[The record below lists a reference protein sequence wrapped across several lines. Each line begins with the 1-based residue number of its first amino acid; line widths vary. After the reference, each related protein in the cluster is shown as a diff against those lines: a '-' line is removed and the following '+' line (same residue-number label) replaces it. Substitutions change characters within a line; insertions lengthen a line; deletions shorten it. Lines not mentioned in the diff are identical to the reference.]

1 MRVVGRRKTK
11 KGAPASIQGDMGRS
25 TPPLAAF
32 AVLSLLLHLG
42 AAGAI
47 RRGTQLRLP
56 RPPPETARATPALV
70 GDTLDVEPPADPPE
84 DEEPGGAAGGEPAGA
99 NVHQESA
106 ARPGQQHG
114 HRTAAPAAP
123 ASPAA
128 PPPPQFGA
136 VGERSA
142 VDLPSTFARA
152 FSQAASADPTWAT
165 VPLGPAGT
173 AEVTLLLDDSGHLS
187 GHTISG
193 APSRALRR
201 GIDSTVVLLGA
212 RPFTARGAVTRL
224 RVTTH
229 VVPNDVHDGL
239 HGDVFA
245 LSGGSFTGEVGNTW
259 FALRTSV
266 TGGRRVEVELRLLS
280 P

>member
-1 MRVVGRRKTK
+1 MAR
-11 KGAPASIQGDMGRS
+11 AY

-32 AVLSLLLHLG
+32 AVLSVALHLA

-47 RRGTQLRLP
+47 RHAADLRLR
-56 RPPPETARATPALV
+56 RPAPETVRAPPALV
-70 GDTLDVEPPADPPE
+70 GDTLDVEPPAEPVE
-84 DEEPGGAAGGEPAGA
+84 DEEPAGGAPSESAGA
-99 NVHQESA
+99 TAPHESVS
-106 ARPGQQHG
+106 RPGQQRG
-114 HRTAAPAAP
+114 HRPAPPSAQAAPAAP
-123 ASPAA
+123 PPAL
-128 PPPPQFGA
+128 FGA

-142 VDLPSTFARA
+142 VDLAGAFSRA
-152 FSQAASADPTWAT
+152 FRDAASADPMWST

-173 AEVTLLLDDSGHLS
+173 AEVTLVLDDSGHLS

-201 GIDSTVVLLGA
+201 GIESTIVMLGA

-224 RVTTH
+224 RVATH
-229 VVPNDVHDGL
+229 IVPNDVHDGL

-245 LSGGSFTGEVGNTW
+245 LGMGSFPGDVANPW
-259 FALRTSV
+259 FALQTV
-266 TGGRRVEVELRLLS
+266 TGGRRVEIELRLLS

>member
-1 MRVVGRRKTK
+1 MAR
-11 KGAPASIQGDMGRS
+11 AS

-32 AVLSLLLHLG
+32 AVLSLALHLA

-47 RRGTQLRLP
+47 RRAADLRLL
-56 RPPPETARATPALV
+56 RPAPETARATPALV
-70 GDTLDVEPPADPPE
+70 GDTLDVEPPAEPVED
-84 DEEPGGAAGGEPAGA
+84 DEEQAGAAPS
-99 NVHQESA
+99 ESA
-106 ARPGQQHG
+106 EATATHESGPRPGQQRG
-114 HRTAAPAAP
+114 RRPAAPSAQAAPAAP
-123 ASPAA
+123 PPA
-128 PPPPQFGA
+128 QFGA

-142 VDLPSTFARA
+142 VDLPTTFARA
-152 FSQAASADPTWAT
+152 FSQAASADPMWAT

-173 AEVTLLLDDSGHLS
+173 AEVTLLLDDSGHLI
-187 GHTISG
+187 GHTVSG

-224 RVTTH
+224 RMATH
-229 VVPNDVHDGL
+229 VVPNEVHDGM

-245 LSGGSFTGEVGNTW
+245 LSGGSFTGDVGNTW